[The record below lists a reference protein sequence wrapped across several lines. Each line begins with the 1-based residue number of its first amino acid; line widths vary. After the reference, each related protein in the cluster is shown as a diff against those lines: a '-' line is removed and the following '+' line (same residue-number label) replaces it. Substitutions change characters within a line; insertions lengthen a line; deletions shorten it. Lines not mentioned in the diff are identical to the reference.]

1 MATSPADFNAQ
12 VIAEFRA
19 NGGQVGGTLAGMPVL
34 LLHHTGAQ
42 SGKEYVNP
50 LAYLEDDGR
59 YAIFASAAGA
69 PKHPGWFHNLKAH
82 PDVSI
87 EVGTQTLEVHAQEA
101 TGEDRDRLY
110 KNQSERMPQFS
121 EYEQKTDRL
130 IPVVLLQPAGSA

>member
-1 MATSPADFNAQ
+1 MSSHVDLNTQ
-12 VIAEFRA
+12 VINEFRE
-19 NGGQVGGTLAGMPVL
+19 NGGRVGGMLAGMPVL

-101 TGEDRDRLY
+101 TGEERDRLY
-110 KNQSERMPQFS
+110 RIQSERIPRFS

-130 IPVVLLQPAGSA
+130 IPVVLLQPAGPA

>member
-1 MATSPADFNAQ
+1 MSSHVDFNTQ
-12 VIAEFRA
+12 VINEFRE
-19 NGGQVGGTLAGMPVL
+19 NGGRVGGMLAGMPVL

-87 EVGTQTLEVHAQEA
+87 EVGTQTFEVHAQEA
-101 TGEDRDRLY
+101 TGEERDRLY
-110 KNQSERMPQFS
+110 RIQSERVPRFS

-130 IPVVLLQPAGSA
+130 IPVVVLQPAGSA

>member
-1 MATSPADFNAQ
+1 MSSHVDFNTQ
-12 VIAEFRA
+12 VIDEFRE
-19 NGGQVGGTLAGMPVL
+19 NGGRVGGMLAGMPVL

-101 TGEDRDRLY
+101 TGEERDRLY
-110 KNQSERMPQFS
+110 RIQSERIPRFS

-130 IPVVLLQPAGSA
+130 IPVVLLQPAGPA